1 MQISNW
7 VIGETVRGQFCSR
20 IVSRN
25 NSKPMNGRAFPQI
38 HPCKVDAELTLKERA
53 LFGPLLPNAN
63 FLLYQQKST
72 LPDHVRQQAEEIGDL
87 TLTDFAIYYT
97 PTEVLGFRDVGPKT
111 VKILK
116 AVLKAA
122 KIEWKDPEKEAK

>member
-1 MQISNW
+1 MFHW
-7 VIGETVRGQFCSR
+7 VIGETIRRQSRFR
-20 IVSRN
+20 IVSRS
-25 NSKPMNGRAFPQI
+25 NSKSMNGRAFPQI

-63 FLLYQQKST
+63 FLLYPQKST
-72 LPDHVRQQAEEIGDL
+72 LPDHVQQQAKEIGDL

-122 KIEWKDPEKEAK
+122 KIEWKDPEKGIK